1 MKSKT
6 LVYTTEKL
14 NRDFSKPT
22 FASTTKVVCQ
32 KISKSIPVDIIR
44 FYVSKVSKYIN
55 KFNDSPT
62 VKLFFT
68 NGRKHNQ
75 RERMEQFCR
84 DFNRHRNAMRVV
96 NHFGNP
102 EPYNEAE
109 TQMFINELK
118 FGKL

>member
-6 LVYTTEKL
+6 LGYTTQKL

-22 FASTTKVVCQ
+22 FAYTTKVVVQ
-32 KISKSIPVDIIR
+32 RISKTIAFDIIR
-44 FYVSKVSKYIN
+44 FYIGKVAKYIN

-118 FGKL
+118 FGKW

>member
-6 LVYTTEKL
+6 IGYTTQKL
-14 NRDFSKPT
+14 NRDFRKPT
-22 FASTTKVVCQ
+22 FASTTKVVFQ
-32 KISKSIPVDIIR
+32 RISNSIPVDIIR
-44 FYVSKVSKYIN
+44 FYIGKVAKYVN
-55 KFNDSPT
+55 KFNESPT
-62 VKLFFT
+62 VRLYLT

-102 EPYNEAE
+102 KPYNEAE

-118 FGKL
+118 FGKW

>member
-6 LVYTTEKL
+6 IGYTTQKL
-14 NRDFSKPT
+14 NREFAKPT
-22 FASTTKVVCQ
+22 FASTTKVVVQ
-32 KISKSIPVDIIR
+32 RISKTIAVDIVK
-44 FYVSKVSKYIN
+44 FYIGKIAKYVN
-55 KFNDSPT
+55 KFNESPT

-75 RERMEQFCR
+75 REKLEAFCL
-84 DFNRHRNAMRVV
+84 DFNRKRQTMKIID
-96 NHFGNP
+96 HFGNP

-118 FGKL
+118 FGKW